1 MAENISISIS
11 QPESMTINGY
21 PDGFAIIPTAGHTTF
36 FNPEPSNS
44 HAFSTTSPEILN
56 ITNSVSSFNVGE
68 FDISS
73 AVNVTLGTL
82 PYSQLAKELDG
93 FKYKFDN
100 FVMTS
105 SDQALFSVG
114 DIVYFKSQSGY
125 NTYNTK
131 LKKAQTSNMD
141 GAKSGLLIF
150 LGYSSD
156 NTLMVMSK
164 GYFDYEQSDNRCV
177 NWSSGRTIYL
187 NNLSNID
194 VTPSTLS
201 NYWVKSIGT
210 CIPNTDNK
218 NRIWFDPDSTY
229 LKIR

>member
-36 FNPEPSNS
+36 FNPEPSNNY
-44 HAFSTTSPEILN
+44 AFSTTDPEILN
-56 ITNSVSSFNVGE
+56 VTNSVSSFSVGS
-68 FDISS
+68 FDISG
-73 AVNVTLGTL
+73 AMNVTLGTL
-82 PYSQLAKELDG
+82 PYSTLASELDG

-100 FVMTS
+100 FVMTE
-105 SDQALFSVG
+105 SDVALFSVG
-114 DIVYFKSQSGY
+114 DIVYFKDQIDY

-131 LKKAQTSNMD
+131 LKKALTSEID
-141 GAKSGLLIF
+141 GARSGLLIF
-150 LGYSSD
+150 LGYSAS
-156 NTLMVMSK
+156 NSLMVMSK
-164 GYFDYEQSDNRCV
+164 GYFDYEQEDDRCV

-187 NNLSNID
+187 NDLSNID
-194 VTPSTLS
+194 ITPSSLS
-201 NYWVKSIGT
+201 TYWVKSLGT
-210 CIPNTDNK
+210 CIPNTANK